1 MQHSIFIFLQL
12 QILLS
17 LTFEHNHSLREHIN
31 SILDIDLIKQQSEHG
46 SVDIQGY
53 ANFII
58 QTMSKICV
66 PARDEDIRKLGTGGD
81 GLVAL
86 FR

>member
-1 MQHSIFIFLQL
+1 M
-12 QILLS
+12 
-17 LTFEHNHSLREHIN
+17 
-31 SILDIDLIKQQSEHG
+31 DLIKQQSEHEN
-46 SVDIQGY
+46 VDIHGY

-58 QTMSKICV
+58 QIMSKICV
-66 PARDEDIRKLGTGGD
+66 PARDEDIKKLSTVGG

>member
-1 MQHSIFIFLQL
+1 M
-12 QILLS
+12 S
-17 LTFEHNHSLREHIN
+17 LTFEHNSSLRENIN
-31 SILDIDLIKQQSEHG
+31 SILDMDLIKQQSEHEN
-46 SVDIQGY
+46 VDIQGY

-58 QTMSKICV
+58 QIMSKICV
-66 PARDEDIRKLGTGGD
+66 PARDEDIQKLSTVDG

>member
-1 MQHSIFIFLQL
+1 M
-12 QILLS
+12 LLS
-17 LTFEHNHSLREHIN
+17 LTFEHNSSLRGHIN
-31 SILDIDLIKQQSEHG
+31 SVLDMDLIKQQSEHEN
-46 SVDIQGY
+46 VDIHGY

-58 QTMSKICV
+58 QIMSKICV
-66 PARDEDIRKLGTGGD
+66 PARDEDIKKLSTVGG

>member
-1 MQHSIFIFLQL
+1 M
-12 QILLS
+12 LLS
-17 LTFEHNHSLREHIN
+17 LTFEHNSSLREHIN
-31 SILDIDLIKQQSEHG
+31 SVLDMDLIKQQSEHEN
-46 SVDIQGY
+46 VDIQGY

-58 QTMSKICV
+58 QIMSKICV
-66 PARDEDIRKLGTGGD
+66 PARDEDIKKLSTVGG

>member
-1 MQHSIFIFLQL
+1 M
-12 QILLS
+12 
-17 LTFEHNHSLREHIN
+17 
-31 SILDIDLIKQQSEHG
+31 DLIKQQSEHEN
-46 SVDIQGY
+46 VDIQGY

-58 QTMSKICV
+58 QIMSKICV
-66 PARDEDIRKLGTGGD
+66 PARDEDIKKLSTVGG